1 MSRRG
6 ASGRRSACGA
16 LWVLLLVLSLA
27 LPASA
32 EGPPESESGWER
44 ANRAGRTG
52 FDLVILRPFQ
62 LGQLVLSAAVFLPS
76 YPISFLFDG
85 DEDVME
91 VCITDPVARVFQRPL
106 GDL

>member
-1 MSRRG
+1 MAR
-6 ASGRRSACGA
+6 ALSAA
-16 LWVLLLVLSLA
+16 LVVVFLA

-32 EGPPESESGWER
+32 EGPPGHGREGESGWNR
-44 ANRAGRTG
+44 ANRIGRTG
-52 FDLVILRPFQ
+52 YDLVILRPFQ

-91 VCITDPVARVFQRPL
+91 ACITDPVARVFQRPL